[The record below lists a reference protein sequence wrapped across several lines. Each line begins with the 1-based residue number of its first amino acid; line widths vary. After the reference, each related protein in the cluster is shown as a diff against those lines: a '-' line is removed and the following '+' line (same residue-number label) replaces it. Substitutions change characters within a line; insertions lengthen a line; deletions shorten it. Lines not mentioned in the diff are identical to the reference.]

1 MAGQYP
7 AAALVGK
14 AIDYYGPWACSL
26 TAAGLFSTGYGLFA
40 HEIAQTPENTLSN
53 GAASSQRLTFY
64 FFICALGT
72 VSS

>member
-14 AIDYYGPWACSL
+14 AIDYFGPWACSL
-26 TAAGLFSTGYGLFA
+26 AAAGFFSTGYGLFA
-40 HEIAQTPENTLSN
+40 HEIAKIPDDTLSS
-53 GAASSQRLTFY
+53 GASSYRRLALY